1 VALNHDMS
9 GATLRFMPERD
20 WQARAARHR
29 ERVAPWVDAHLQRCA
44 RREKHPVY
52 DFLFQYYSYPARH
65 LLRWSPGLDVV
76 LEGAGARAFLQDR
89 HFMAMPAGVMLD
101 ERRLPAHR
109 LTAINWIARMLEAT
123 ASRPPRF
130 GCFGLH
136 EWAMVYRAGQRRHG
150 QLPLRVAPDA
160 LDRLVESQPVACS
173 HYDAFRFFTPEA
185 RPLNRLRP
193 ERQDRAEWEQPGCL
207 HANMDLYKWALKF
220 QPWIDGE
227 LLADTFLLALRVREL
242 DMRASPYDLSA
253 LGFAPVAV
261 ETADGRTEY
270 ARQQRALS
278 AEAEPLRLRLIDV
291 YRELARRCEG
301 LRAVPAR

>member
-1 VALNHDMS
+1 
-9 GATLRFMPERD
+9 
-20 WQARAARHR
+20 
-29 ERVAPWVDAHLQRCA
+29 
-44 RREKHPVY
+44 
-52 DFLFQYYSYPARH
+52 
-65 LLRWSPGLDVV
+65 
-76 LEGAGARAFLQDR
+76 
-89 HFMAMPAGVMLD
+89 
-101 ERRLPAHR
+101 
-109 LTAINWIARMLEAT
+109 
-123 ASRPPRF
+123 
-130 GCFGLH
+130 
-136 EWAMVYRAGQRRHG
+136 
-150 QLPLRVAPDA
+150 
-160 LDRLVESQPVACS
+160 
-173 HYDAFRFFTPEA
+173 
-185 RPLNRLRP
+185 
-193 ERQDRAEWEQPGCL
+193 
-207 HANMDLYKWALKF
+207 MDLYKWALKF